1 MPLIMHIG
9 SYSDGGDAMFN
20 AWTLARD
27 QHCILRESCPSYSN
41 ANIFFPNK
49 NSMLY
54 SETQLSAG
62 LLTLP
67 LYFINNNPLFSYGV
81 WTVASFFFMG
91 WFMYLLIKKLSNNNE
106 IVSIIAGLIFEFAPF
121 RMPALEH
128 LQNLSIFYLPLIFL
142 LILKYIDKYNPK
154 YLFGIFLSMALAFY
168 ASWYQMVFILTAVFI
183 LYLGIWVFKMIKPKY
198 LLVLLVVSFM
208 AMLSTYPLAKSYVTF
223 SKANHATFNI
233 NDQAT
238 YESSLLDYITPYNK
252 TALGHIVYSIFPK
265 AHNNSYNPDS
275 YSYNGVILYVVASTV
290 VVYIYKNRKKT
301 NENVERL
308 KILIILSAIG
318 LSGFIISLGPVL
330 KIGSS
335 FVYNSVS
342 PGINFTIPMPYYMV
356 DILLPQ
362 LSFMRSLGRADVLLL
377 FSLCCMLGLAPLYL
391 EKYKYYKNNR
401 RIINKIVII
410 LILVELMPLHL
421 IPIRSTSFNHNLTV
435 PPVYGY
441 IYNHKNI
448 DNILIL
454 SADADYRGAQ
464 IPTALP
470 EDDLW
475 AGYHN
480 RNIFNGYSGYLPP
493 SYYPEYY
500 NFLNFRAE
508 VVPQIKN
515 KGINYILVD
524 KLLSSSNP
532 QLTNTVSVVLG
543 PGHIIYSDNRYDLFK
558 L

>member
-1 MPLIMHIG
+1 MPLIVHIG

-20 AWTLARD
+20 SWTLARD

-41 ANIFFPNK
+41 GNIFFPNK
-49 NSMLY
+49 NTMLY

-91 WFMYLLIKKLSNNNE
+91 WFMYLLVKKLSNNNE
-106 IVSIIAGLIFEFAPF
+106 FVSIIAGLIFEFAPF

-128 LQNLSIFYLPLIFL
+128 LQNISIFYLPLIFL
-142 LILKYIDKYNPK
+142 LILKYIDKYKPK
-154 YLFGIFLSMALAFY
+154 YLFGIFLSMTLAFY

-183 LYLGIWVFKMIKPKY
+183 LYLGLWLFRLIKPKY
-198 LLVLLVVSFM
+198 LLLLIVASFM
-208 AMLSTYPLAKSYVTF
+208 AILSTYPLAKSYVTF

-233 NDQAT
+233 TDQAT

-252 TALGHIVYSIFPK
+252 TVLGHIVYSISPK
-265 AHNNSYNPDS
+265 SHNNSYNPDS
-275 YSYNGVILYVVASTV
+275 YSYNGLILYAVAGTV
-290 VVYIYKNRKKT
+290 IVYIYKNRKRTK
-301 NENVERL
+301 ENAKRL

-330 KIGSS
+330 KIRGS
-335 FVYNSVS
+335 FLYNSVS
-342 PGINFTIPMPYYMV
+342 SGINFAIPMPYIIV
-356 DILLPQ
+356 DKLLPQ
-362 LSFMRSLGRADVLLL
+362 LSFMRSLGRANVLLL
-377 FSLCCMLGLAPLYL
+377 FSLCCILGLAPLYL

-401 RIINKIVII
+401 KIINIIVII
-410 LILVELMPLHL
+410 LIFVELIPLHL
-421 IPIRSTSFNHNLTV
+421 IPIRSASFDHNLTV

-454 SADADYRGAQ
+454 SADADYKGAQ

-475 AGYHN
+475 AGYDN
-480 RNIFNGYSGYLPP
+480 RNIFNGYSGYSPP

-500 NFLNFRAE
+500 NFLNFRAD
-508 VVPQIKN
+508 VVPQIKS
-515 KGINYILVD
+515 KGIKYILVD

-532 QLTNTVSVVLG
+532 QLTNIVSTVLG
-543 PGHIIYSDNRYDLFK
+543 SGHIIYSDNRYDLYK